1 MTRTIRLRAT
11 TMTGTVSVGGI
22 EHQIVDG
29 YVTIMRDAVDPLLA
43 SHGFEVAGPLA

>member
-1 MTRTIRLRAT
+1 MTRTIRLRAPT
-11 TMTGTVSVGGI
+11 TTGTVSVGGV

-29 YVTIMRDAVDPLLA
+29 YVTIRRDEVDALLA